1 MISFGKLYKY
11 LNIISNTGNDW
22 MPNYCLECGG
32 NLNYDPVLK
41 QFACKS
47 CGATFTYQEL
57 LESKGTIHINEE
69 DPKKITEAFFEFYH
83 RKDEN

>member
-1 MISFGKLYKY
+1 
-11 LNIISNTGNDW
+11 

-57 LESKGTIHINEE
+57 LESKGTIHVNEE
-69 DPKKITEAFFEFYH
+69 DPKKK
-83 RKDEN
+83 RQKDYLNWWLSKKS